1 MYFSQQ
7 KPVQHYNILNNILR
21 TSAASRKT
29 KHKTEQSDHSEE
41 KLVNDRHGWKVSQN
55 EQMQEFD
62 LMKVK
67 RKISKTV
74 ST

>member
-1 MYFSQQ
+1 MCFSQQ

-29 KHKTEQSDHSEE
+29 KQKTEQSDHSEE
-41 KLVNDRHGWKVSQN
+41 KLVNDGHGWKVSQN

-67 RKISKTV
+67 RKTAKTV